1 MSGASPPEPIRK
13 VRRQYQTRPPRSTPL
28 GLHPIRRRSF
38 PLFPTPP
45 PPLSPRFR
53 TTGRAFIVRGDRWMK
68 ADRVISDCSVGNWS
82 TACHYHSPPRNSS
95 TTTTTTTNEV
105 YLETERQIDRMPPS
119 YALYVCMHVYDDPGK
134 ILFRCITT
142 EASSPRAK
150 CRYKPASSLKFEKFK
165 GELK

>member
-1 MSGASPPEPIRK
+1 MKAFSVSPYRHRLQPRQAKLEPLQSPRVQSDSEELDTMSGASPPEPIRK

-45 PPLSPRFR
+45 PALSPRFR

-105 YLETERQIDRMPPS
+105 YLETERQ
-119 YALYVCMHVYDDPGK
+119 
-134 ILFRCITT
+134 
-142 EASSPRAK
+142 
-150 CRYKPASSLKFEKFK
+150 
-165 GELK
+165 